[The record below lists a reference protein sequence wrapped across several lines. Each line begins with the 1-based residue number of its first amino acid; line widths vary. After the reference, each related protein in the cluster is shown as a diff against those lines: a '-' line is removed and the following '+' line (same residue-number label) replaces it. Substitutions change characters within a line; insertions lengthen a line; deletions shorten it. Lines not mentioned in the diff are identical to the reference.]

1 MISIALHGGAGTIP
15 RDSLSPDAEAQYR
28 TALRQARDAGYT
40 VLRQGGAALEAV
52 VAAVTVLED
61 CPLFNAGR
69 GAVFNHE
76 GTHEMD
82 AAVMSGVNRETGAVC
97 GVAGVKNP
105 VQLAQRVM
113 EKSGHVLLSGKGAE
127 AFGRAEGMAFEPES
141 YFYDALRYQQWQEA
155 VAADRVQLDHTA
167 SGGRKMGTVGCV
179 ARDLSGNL
187 AAATSTGGLTNKRWG
202 RIGDTPIVGAGTW
215 ADNATCA
222 VSCTGVGEYFI
233 RAVVG
238 HEIHALMAYKG
249 LSLKEACEEVVNGQ
263 LVRSGGEGG
272 LVAVDV
278 AGNIS
283 LSFNS
288 EGMYRAWKNDS
299 GEGVEIYGEGGR

>member
-15 RDSLSPDAEAQYR
+15 QGSLSPDQEAQYHG
-28 TALRQARDAGYT
+28 ALRQARDAGYAI
-40 VLRQGGAALEAV
+40 LQQGGAALDAV
-52 VAAVTVLED
+52 IAAVTVLED

-82 AAVMSGVNRETGAVC
+82 ASVMSGKARETGAVC

-105 VQLAQRVM
+105 VQLARLVM
-113 EKSGHVLLSGKGAE
+113 EQSEHVLLSGKGAE
-127 AFGRAEGMAFEPES
+127 AFGRTQNVVFEPES
-141 YFYDALRYQQWQEA
+141 YFYNALRYQQWQEA

-167 SGGRKMGTVGCV
+167 AGGKKMGTVGCV
-179 ARDLSGNL
+179 ALDISGNL

-202 RIGDTPIVGAGTW
+202 RIGDTPIIGAGTW

-233 RAVVG
+233 RTVVG

-249 LSLKEACEEVVNGQ
+249 LSLQQACDEVVNRQ
-263 LVRSGGEGG
+263 LVKSGGEGG
-272 LVAVDV
+272 LVAVDSK
-278 AGNIS
+278 GNVS
-283 LSFNS
+283 LTFNS
-288 EGMYRAWKNDS
+288 EGMYRAWKNDA
-299 GEGVEIYGEGGR
+299 GEGIAIYRK